1 MSRTTPILVIGHVT
15 RDLIGGEERLGGAAA
30 YVARVLSARGIDVAL
45 VTRAP
50 DDPLL
55 KPLATDPRIQL
66 HLLPS
71 ESFTTFVH
79 HFTKGRRRLSLKSRA
94 AIITAADIPSVWHD
108 LPFVFLVPVMGEC
121 GADLLTAFPESEL
134 IVGAQGCLRAV
145 DAGGRVTPCTPPNAL
160 LDSRLL
166 AVTLSE
172 EDCPEAEALAF
183 RMTQHCR
190 VVAITRGDKAVTIFE
205 KSGEND
211 IPIKRMKKV
220 QDTNGAGDVFTA
232 LLGLR
237 IIGGDPVR
245 KAVIRAAHGA
255 SLHVAEGM
263 KGLDKLQPV
272 DTLHPPNHRAK
283 SRVRALIARSEVA
296 EDPCHAENTLEW
308 LLRMEPSAD
317 ESLQIAALGHDID
330 RATPERVKREDY
342 PDYDTFKAAH
352 ARRSAR
358 LLRGI
363 LEDCGL
369 ENTIVEETC
378 RLVEVH
384 EVGGDPRADL
394 LKDAD
399 SISYFDVN
407 LPLYSQRNGWKESK
421 RRSCWGYQRLT
432 DKAKVTVDHFVYED
446 EMLNRLLREAKAK
459 LPLIACE

>member
-1 MSRTTPILVIGHVT
+1 MSRTTPLLVIGHVT

-30 YVARVLSARGIDVAL
+30 FVARALSAQGMDVAL

-50 DDPLL
+50 DNPLL
-55 KPLATDPRIQL
+55 KPLATDPRIRL

-71 ESFTTFVH
+71 ESFTTFGH
-79 HFTKGRRRLSLKSRA
+79 HFTKGQRQLSLKSRA
-94 AIITAADIPSVWHD
+94 ADITPADIPLAWRD

-121 GADLLTAFPESEL
+121 GTDLLTAFPESEL
-134 IVGAQGCLRAV
+134 IVGTQGYFRTVEAV
-145 DAGGRVTPCTPPNAL
+145 DRVRPYAPPKAL
-160 LDSRLL
+160 LDTRLL

-172 EDCPEAEALAF
+172 EDYHEAEALAS
-183 RMTQHCR
+183 RMAQHCR

-211 IPIKRMKKV
+211 ILIEPVKKV

-237 IIGGDPVR
+237 LIGGDTVTT
-245 KAVIRAAHGA
+245 AVTRATHGA
-255 SLHVAEGM
+255 SHHVAEGM

-272 DTLHPPNHRAK
+272 DTFHSPNRRAK
-283 SRVRALIARSEVA
+283 SRIRALIARSEVA
-296 EDPCHAENTLEW
+296 EDSRHAENTLKW

-317 ESLQIAALGHDID
+317 EALQIAALGHDID
-330 RATPERVKREDY
+330 RATPERVKRRDY
-342 PDYDTFKAAH
+342 PDYDAFKAAH

-369 ENTIVEETC
+369 EIAIIKETC
-378 RLVEVH
+378 RLVEAH
-384 EVGGDPRADL
+384 EVGGDPSADL
-394 LKDAD
+394 LRDVD
-399 SISYFDVN
+399 SISFYDVN
-407 LPLYSQRNGWKESK
+407 LPFYFQRHSWVESK

-432 DKAKVTVDHFVYED
+432 ERAKVIVDQFAYEHQT
-446 EMLNRLLREAKAK
+446 LNRLMREVKAEQPA
-459 LPLIACE
+459 L